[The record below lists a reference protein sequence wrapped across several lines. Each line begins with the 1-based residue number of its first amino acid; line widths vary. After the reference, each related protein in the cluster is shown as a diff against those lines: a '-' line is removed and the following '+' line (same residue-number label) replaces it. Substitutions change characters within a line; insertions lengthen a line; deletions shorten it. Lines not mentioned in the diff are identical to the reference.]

1 MGYLP
6 GLPVAIR
13 VAMIGKESEN
23 GPGHFGD
30 FGFDLPD
37 PSQPDIREDDLSSG
51 KSRRIRIL
59 AYSRRWSALVAYGP
73 VRSHLQGS

>member
-13 VAMIGKESEN
+13 VAMIGEDSEN
-23 GPGHFGD
+23 GPRHFGD

-37 PSQPDIREDDLSSG
+37 PSQPDIREDDLGSG

-59 AYSRRWSALVAYGP
+59 AYSHRWLALVP
-73 VRSHLQGS
+73 HDPIRSHLQG